1 MQKSS
6 AVRLYVALVAALLL
20 TASPALAQFSPR
32 PLNDPPGGET
42 YHIEGFAGFWGPSA
56 DMLISLEELGIVGTT
71 VDFKND
77 LGLTDRRVR
86 DLRLVLRPGR
96 KHKLRFESIPLK
108 YEEGP
113 VTVTR
118 DIVFVGQRYRV
129 GIPLSWLLEWQ
140 TYRVG
145 YEYDF
150 ISRDRGFGGLIL
162 EAKYTRVR
170 ADFTTPFVTCPE
182 PDPPACV
189 GRIRGPVPALGGI
202 VRVYVVPNISITG
215 EITGLKIPRIQEK
228 YEAHYA
234 DVDIFGT
241 VNLTRNLGAQVGW
254 RSIDVGLLFEKDTG
268 SFVVKGMYFG
278 LVARY

>member
-1 MQKSS
+1 MQKSFS
-6 AVRLYVALVAALLL
+6 VRLYAALGAALLL

-42 YHIEGFAGFWGPSA
+42 YHIEGFAGFWGPTA
-56 DMLISLEELGIVGTT
+56 DMLISVEELGIVGST

-86 DLRLVLRPGR
+86 DLRLVLRPAR
-96 KHKLRFESIPLK
+96 KHKFRFESIPLK
-108 YEEGP
+108 YQEGP
-113 VTVTR
+113 VTVNR

-140 TYRVG
+140 TYRLG
-145 YEYDF
+145 YEYD
-150 ISRDRGFGGLIL
+150 IVSRDRGFGGLIL

-170 ADFTTPFVTCPE
+170 ADLTTPLVTCPE

-189 GRIRGPVPALGGI
+189 GRIKGPVPAIGGI
-202 VRVYVVPNISITG
+202 VRVYVVPNISITT
-215 EITGLKIPRIQEK
+215 EVTGLKIPKIQDK

-241 VNLTRNLGAQVGW
+241 VNFTPNLGAQIGW
-254 RSIDVGLLFEKDTG
+254 RSIDVGLLFEQDTG